1 MKTQIV
7 IKELEQLDMAA
18 QEFLDAIKSRSIIC
32 FDAPM
37 GSGKTTFINALLKEM
52 NCGELGSSPT
62 YSIVN
67 EYFSPTYGKIFHLDL
82 YRLKLLEEA
91 FDIGIED
98 ILYDSNLCFIEW
110 PAIISNLL
118 PDSHVWVKIEVNDEN
133 HRLISF
139 EL

>member
-1 MKTQIV
+1 
-7 IKELEQLDMAA
+7 
-18 QEFLDAIKSRSIIC
+18 
-32 FDAPM
+32 
-37 GSGKTTFINALLKEM
+37 M

-67 EYFSPTYGKIFHLDL
+67 EYLSPTYGKIVHLDL
-82 YRLKLLEEA
+82 YRLKSLEEA

-98 ILYDSNLCFIEW
+98 ILYDTPLCFIEW

>member
-1 MKTQIV
+1 MKTEIV
-7 IKELEQLDMAA
+7 IKELSQLTIAA
-18 QEFLDAIKSRSIIC
+18 QQFLDAIKGRSLIC

-67 EYFSPTYGKIFHLDL
+67 EYLSPTYGRIFHLDL
-82 YRLKLLEEA
+82 YRLKSLEEA
-91 FDIGIED
+91 LDIGIED
-98 ILYDSNLCFIEW
+98 ILYDASLCFIEW
-110 PAIISNLL
+110 PDIISNLL
-118 PDSHVWVKIEVNDEN
+118 PDSHVWVKIVVNDEN
-133 HRLISF
+133 HRIISF